1 MSGAAIA
8 MSRFSQSSSQR
19 LPNPHRLSQILTP
32 AARPHEE
39 LSQVD
44 LPAEEVERLVAD
56 VMRHMLFK
64 NHQQFGVPVRRD
76 ELVQLITK
84 TYKARNLPNHV
95 IQKAQERFKKVLGID
110 MRELIRS
117 RQAKHAKAS
126 HSSQGAAVDVKCY
139 VLKST
144 LPEELRKKY
153 VDTQE
158 GSVATS
164 LSLLVVSV
172 ISLCGEKVPE
182 ETLWLHLGRYGIKSD
197 AQHPVFGDIKQCMD
211 SLIKQRYILKE
222 KVSSA
227 DGDSH
232 VYELAE
238 KSLDQAVKSKLDA
251 FVAKMVKRDGLGLD
265 TPMTC

>member
-1 MSGAAIA
+1 

-19 LPNPHRLSQILTP
+19 PPPHRLSQAPIA
-32 AARPHEE
+32 AARSHEE
-39 LSQVD
+39 LSQPD
-44 LPAEEVERLVAD
+44 LPTEEVERLVAD

-64 NHQQFGVPVRRD
+64 NHQQFGVPVRRE
-76 ELVQLITK
+76 ELTQLITK
-84 TYKARNLPNHV
+84 TYKTRNLPNYV
-95 IQKAQERFKKVLGID
+95 IQKAQEKFRTILGID
-110 MRELIRS
+110 MRELIRA
-117 RQAKHAKAS
+117 RQSKNTKTS
-126 HSSQGAAVDVKCY
+126 HSSQGAPADVKCY

-158 GSVATS
+158 GSVVTS
-164 LSLLVVSV
+164 LTLLVVSV

-182 ETLWLHLGRYGIKSD
+182 ETLWLHLGRYGIKPD
-197 AQHPVFGDIKQCMD
+197 VQHPVFGDIKQCID

-222 KVSSA
+222 KVAGA

-238 KSLDQAVKSKLDA
+238 KSLDQAVKTKLDV
-251 FVAKMVKRDGLGLD
+251 FVAKMVKRDGLGLE
-265 TPMTC
+265 TSMMTC

>member
-1 MSGAAIA
+1 

-19 LPNPHRLSQILTP
+19 PPPHRLSQPP
-32 AARPHEE
+32 ARAHEE

-44 LPAEEVERLVAD
+44 LPPEEVERLVAD
-56 VMRHMLFK
+56 VVRHMLFK
-64 NHQQFGVPVRRD
+64 NHQHHGVPVRRE

-84 TYKARNLPNHV
+84 TYKTRNLPNHV
-95 IQKAQERFKKVLGID
+95 IQKAQDKLRTVFGID
-110 MRELIRS
+110 MRELVRS
-117 RQAKHAKAS
+117 RQQKNVKSS
-126 HSSQGAAVDVKCY
+126 HSSQGVGADVKCY

-158 GSVATS
+158 SCVATS
-164 LSLLVVSV
+164 LTLLVVSV

-182 ETLWLHLGRYGIKSD
+182 ETLWLHLGRCGVKPD
-197 AQHPVFGDIKQCMD
+197 VNHPVFGDIKQCID
-211 SLIKQRYILKE
+211 SLIKQRYIVKD

-227 DGDSH
+227 EGDSF

-238 KSLDQAVKSKLDA
+238 KSLEQAVKSKLDA
-251 FVAKMVKRDGLGLD
+251 FIAKMVRRNGFSVD
-265 TPMTC
+265 TSMTC